1 MAFKKAIRQR
11 VKARIGLCGPA
22 GSGKTMSALRLAF
35 GIVGAGGKIAILD
48 TENESASLY
57 AHLGDYD
64 VDVIKPPFTVDKYI
78 SGIRE
83 AERNGYDLLIID
95 SLSHAWAGSGGIL
108 ELVDA
113 KTVSA
118 NGNKFAGWRE
128 ATPKHNS
135 LVDAMLQ
142 STMHVIATMR
152 SKTEYIL
159 VEDEKGKKV
168 PKKIGLAP
176 VQREGMDYEF
186 SLVFD
191 IDQERHIATSSK
203 DRTEIFDGFFGK
215 LTEEHGRSIRE
226 WLDSGETAEH
236 PIVAPEQQQ
245 PEGPLFI
252 TNEQVLELEAKIN
265 QSGADRVKFLAYLGV
280 NRLEELPVER
290 MNAAINA
297 LDTKKKSNSH
307 KPVSSVTEILT
318 ALAARRI
325 PFKTEEATGEV
336 YATPSYQD
344 APSKDF
350 LKAKGFRW
358 NSSGKAWVYREAA

>member
-1 MAFKKAIRQR
+1 M
-11 VKARIGLCGPA
+11 
-22 GSGKTMSALRLAF
+22 
-35 GIVGAGGKIAILD
+35 
-48 TENESASLY
+48 
-57 AHLGDYD
+57 
-64 VDVIKPPFTVDKYI
+64 DVIKPPFTVDKYI

-83 AERNGYDLLIID
+83 AERLNYDLIIID
-95 SLSHAWAGSGGIL
+95 SLSHAWAGTGGIL

-113 KTVSA
+113 KNES
-118 NGNKFAGWRE
+118 GKSNKFAGWRE

-142 STMHVIATMR
+142 SPLHVIATMR

-168 PKKIGLAP
+168 PKKVGMAP

-215 LTEEHGRSIRE
+215 LNEEHGRAIRE
-226 WLDSGETAEH
+226 WLDSGESTEQ
-236 PIVAPEQQQ
+236 PLVKPEKQQ
-245 PEGPLFI
+245 PEMSQFI
-252 TNEQVLELEAKIN
+252 TNDQVQELETKIS
-265 QSGADRVKFLAYLGV
+265 QAGANRGKFLAYLGV
-280 NRLEELPVER
+280 KRLEELPVEQ
-290 MNAAINA
+290 MPAAVKA
-297 LDTKKKSNSH
+297 LDSKTNKGD
-307 KPVSSVTEILT
+307 KPASKVTEITT

-325 PFKTEEATGEV
+325 PFKMEEKTGEV
-336 YATPSYQD
+336 HATPSYQD
-344 APSKDF
+344 TPSKDF
-350 LKAKGFRW
+350 LKAQGFRW

>member
-1 MAFKKAIRQR
+1 MAFKKAVRQR

-22 GSGKTMSALRLAF
+22 GSGKTMSALKLAF
-35 GIVGAGGKIAILD
+35 GIVGSGGKVAILD

-57 AHLGDYD
+57 AHLGNYD

-78 SGIRE
+78 NGIRE
-83 AERNGYDLLIID
+83 AERLNYDLLIID
-95 SLSHAWAGSGGIL
+95 SLSHAWAGTGGIL

-142 STMHVIATMR
+142 SPMHVIATMR

-168 PKKIGLAP
+168 PKKVGMAP
-176 VQREGMDYEF
+176 VQREGLDFEF

-215 LTEEHGRSIRE
+215 LTEEHGKAIRE
-226 WLDSGETAEH
+226 WLDSGVEALQPVVKSEQAE
-236 PIVAPEQQQ
+236 PV
-245 PEGPLFI
+245 LI
-252 TNEQVLELEAKIN
+252 TKDQVKELDEKIKEV
-265 QSGADRVKFLAYLGV
+265 GADRVKFLAYLEV
-280 NRLEELPVER
+280 KRLEDISAEQL
-290 MNAAINA
+290 AAAKKA
-297 LDTKKKSNSH
+297 LEAKKNGASAKS
-307 KPVSSVTEILT
+307 KVTDISN

-325 PFKTEEATGEV
+325 PFKLDETTGEV
-336 YATPSYQD
+336 RATPTYQD
-344 APSKDF
+344 TSSKDF
-350 LKAKGFRW
+350 LKSQGFRW
-358 NSSGKAWVYREAA
+358 NSSGKAWIYKEAA

>member
-11 VKARIGLCGPA
+11 VKGRIGLCGPA

-35 GIVGAGGKIAILD
+35 GIVGAEGKIAILD

-57 AHLGDYD
+57 AHLGNYD

-83 AERNGYDLLIID
+83 AERQGFDLIIID
-95 SLSHAWAGSGGIL
+95 SLSHAWAGTGGIL
-108 ELVDA
+108 ELADA
-113 KTVSA
+113 KSGAA

-142 STMHVIATMR
+142 SPLHVIATMR

-168 PKKIGLAP
+168 PKKVGMAP

-215 LTEEHGRSIRE
+215 LTEEHGRAIRE
-226 WLDSGETAEH
+226 WLDSGETAEQ
-236 PIVAPEQQQ
+236 PVSQAEQQ
-245 PEGPLFI
+245 PEGTQFI
-252 TNEQVLELEAKIN
+252 TNDQVQELETKIS
-265 QSGADRVKFLAYLGV
+265 QAGADRVKFLAYLGV
-280 NRLEELPVER
+280 KRLEELPVEQ
-290 MNAAINA
+290 MTAAVKA
-297 LDTKKKSNSH
+297 LDSKTNKGS
-307 KPVSSVTEILT
+307 KPANKVTEITT

-325 PFKTEEATGEV
+325 PFKMEEKTGEV
-336 YATPSYQD
+336 HATPSYQD
-344 APSKDF
+344 TPSKDF

>member
-203 DRTEIFDGFFGK
+203 DRTELFDGFFGK

-226 WLDSGETAEH
+226 WLDSGEDVTQT
-236 PIVAPEQQQ
+236 PIVPETQQ
-245 PEGPLFI
+245 PEGTQCI
-252 TNEQVLELEAKIN
+252 STDQVLELEAKI
-265 QSGADRVKFLAYLGV
+265 SHVGADRVKFLAYLGV
-280 NRLEELPVER
+280 NRLEELSSER
-290 MNAAINA
+290 MNAAVKA
-297 LDTKKKSNSH
+297 LDTKKNQSH
-307 KPVSSVTEILT
+307 KPVSRVSDILT

-325 PFKTEEATGEV
+325 PFKTEETTGEV

-344 APSKDF
+344 APSKEF
-350 LKAKGFRW
+350 LKAKGFKW
-358 NSSGKAWVYREAA
+358 NSSGKAWIYREAA

>member
-1 MAFKKAIRQR
+1 MAFKKAVRQR

-22 GSGKTMSALRLAF
+22 GSGKTMSALKLAF
-35 GIVGAGGKIAILD
+35 GIVGTEGRIAILD

-57 AHLGDYD
+57 AHLGNYD

-83 AERNGYDLLIID
+83 AEKKGYNLLIID
-95 SLSHAWAGSGGIL
+95 SLSHAWAGTGGIL

-142 STMHVIATMR
+142 SPLHIIATMR

-168 PKKIGLAP
+168 PKKVGLAP
-176 VQREGMDYEF
+176 VQREGVDYEF
-186 SLVFD
+186 ALVFD

-203 DRTEIFDGFFGK
+203 DRTGIFDGFFGK
-215 LTEEHGRSIRE
+215 LAEEHGRAIRE
-226 WLDSGETAEH
+226 WLYSGEAAER
-236 PIVAPEQQQ
+236 PLSQAEQQ
-245 PEGPLFI
+245 PEGPQFI
-252 TNEQVLELEAKIN
+252 TNDQLQELETKIT
-265 QSGADRVKFLAYLGV
+265 QVGANREKFLAFLGV
-280 NRLEELPVER
+280 KTLAELPSDQ
-290 MNAAINA
+290 MAIAVKA
-297 LDTKKKSNSH
+297 LDAKPKNGE
-307 KPVSSVTEILT
+307 KPVSKVTEITT

-325 PFKTEEATGEV
+325 PFKMEEATGEV
-336 YATPSYQD
+336 HATPSYQD
-344 APSKDF
+344 TPSKEF

>member
-1 MAFKKAIRQR
+1 MSFKKAVRQR

-22 GSGKTMSALRLAF
+22 GSGKTMSALKLAF
-35 GIVGAGGKIAILD
+35 GIVGPGGRIAILD

-83 AERNGYDLLIID
+83 AEKLGYDLLIID
-95 SLSHAWAGSGGIL
+95 SLSHAWAGTGGIL

-113 KTVSA
+113 KTESA
-118 NGNKFAGWRE
+118 KGNKFAGWRE

-142 STMHVIATMR
+142 SPMHVIATMR
-152 SKTEYIL
+152 TKTEYVLI
-159 VEDEKGKKV
+159 DDDKGKKI
-168 PKKIGLAP
+168 PKKVGMAP

-186 SLVFD
+186 TLVFD
-191 IDQERHIATSSK
+191 IDQERHIATSGK

-215 LTEEHGRSIRE
+215 LAEEHGRSIRE
-226 WLDSGETAEH
+226 WLDSGEAAQQ
-236 PIVAPEQQQ
+236 PVIKPEQQQ
-245 PEGPLFI
+245 PEGALFI
-252 TNEQVLELEAKIN
+252 TNDQVLELEAKIS
-265 QSGADRVKFLAYLGV
+265 QAGADRDKFLAFMGV
-280 NRLEELPVER
+280 TKLEEIPAER
-290 MNAAINA
+290 MTAAVKA
-297 LDTKKKSNSH
+297 LDTKTKKTDRPAS
-307 KPVSSVTEILT
+307 KVTEITT

-325 PFKTEEATGEV
+325 PFKTDEATGEV
-336 YATPSYQD
+336 HATPSYQD
-344 APSKDF
+344 TPSKDF

-358 NSSGKAWVYREAA
+358 NSSGKAWIYKEAA